1 MDFIHIFEKIKLQ
14 LRESNLLKIRS
25 CQRWEN
31 LCFFFFFF
39 NFQSLY

>member
-25 CQRWEN
+25 GQRWEN

-39 NFQSLY
+39 